1 MPMSCWWRK
10 AEVMFTASRG
20 AWSCHG
26 GCRRGIT
33 RRRRR
38 RREQLW
44 TRSRLKPQTAKGRIA
59 EGKNR
64 DCCASQHSIR
74 APQGLKRAILT
85 PCAGSGFPVLRN
97 MTSGWGKACA
107 ENKLQQLL
115 LSRVRLFATPWTVA
129 HQAPLS
135 KAFPRQDILEWVA
148 ISSSRGSSPPRDWT
162 WVSCIGRRILH
173 HYATWQ
179 A

>member
-1 MPMSCWWRK
+1 
-10 AEVMFTASRG
+10 MFTDQQRHANVMLVAEGRG
-20 AWSCHG
+20 HVYCKQR
-26 GCRRGIT
+26 CLELPRGLPAGDH
-33 RRRRR
+33 
-38 RREQLW
+38 EEEAEEAGAAVN
-44 TRSRLKPQTAKGRIA
+44 PQTAKGRIA

-148 ISSSRGSSPPRDWT
+148 ISSSRGSSPPRD
-162 WVSCIGRRILH
+162 
-173 HYATWQ
+173 
-179 A
+179 